1 MKPRINRSVNKS
13 GMKIMFLP
21 KIRFNTLTPEQKK
34 KLTEIKNN
42 LNKVNSSTNVN
53 VFKNNYVND
62 KINNNH
68 NHIHKKEIQR
78 NKNIPPLPFIKK
90 KVSNL
95 YKSVFNTNKFITPQ
109 CNKDNIITDD
119 NYSTGDCM
127 LKYCHPKEYYLTSYN
142 NINDENENLQIKFKP
157 KKIDLQT
164 KAKKMRPKINDVDEF
179 KAELSKKH
187 KHLLKKSSSSLSA
200 YNNNTEDN
208 DYIPKMLY
216 EDREYFKERFG
227 KKRPVKNISITNSYL
242 LRPEL
247 LDYNSYVNKVED
259 AFTHYNQDHLANDVL
274 DCKNNF
280 YEDILNKIVSDPQPQ
295 IISYSNSSTH
305 QAGNSLFDKF
315 QNFLKSQNPS
325 NITEA
330 KTNNNFLESFVP
342 FSNNILT
349 INTRNLVKY
358 GSTNL
363 TTNLNKGS
371 SQVRNNLRSKHGSK
385 NTIKRLFQN
394 SESFANYNSKIINS
408 LSIQP
413 KTFVNN
419 NEDNKEKDISKEE
432 DDEES
437 ESETSLMDKKRINL
451 LFVPKTQ
458 NKRGSGI
465 EIKNGD
471 IEFDLSNSFLD
482 NSYIFEKDSLDQE
495 QNKKFGL
502 QIKKEI
508 QLNKKKE
515 KSLYDKYLLN
525 KLRMDKYFSKN
536 GG

>member
-1 MKPRINRSVNKS
+1 MKSRINRSVNKS

-21 KIRFNTLTPEQKK
+21 KIRFNTLTPDQKQ

-42 LNKVNSSTNVN
+42 LNKVNSSKNVN
-53 VFKNNYVND
+53 VFKNIYASDN
-62 KINNNH
+62 INNNR
-68 NHIHKKEIQR
+68 NNTRKKEIKR
-78 NKNIPPLPFIKK
+78 TKNIPPLPFMKK
-90 KVSNL
+90 KVTNL
-95 YKSVFNTNKFITPQ
+95 YKSVFNANKFITPQ
-109 CNKDNIITDD
+109 CNKDNITTDD
-119 NYSTGDCM
+119 NLSTGDCM

-142 NINDENENLQIKFKP
+142 NINNENENMQMKFKP
-157 KKIDLQT
+157 KKIDLHT
-164 KAKKMRPKINDVDEF
+164 KAKKMKPKINDVDEF

-187 KHLLKKSSSSLSA
+187 KHLFKKSSSSLSS
-200 YNNNTEDN
+200 YNNNFDDN

-216 EDREYFKERFG
+216 EDKEYFKERFG
-227 KKRPVKNISITNSYL
+227 KKHPVKNISITNSYL
-242 LRPEL
+242 LQPEL
-247 LDYNSYVNKVED
+247 LDYNSLINKVED
-259 AFTHYNQDHLANDVL
+259 AFTNYNPDYLVNDVL

-280 YEDILNKIVSDPQPQ
+280 YEDILNKITTNPQPQ
-295 IISYSNSSTH
+295 VISYSNSPTH

-342 FSNNILT
+342 FSNVLT
-349 INTRNLVKY
+349 INTRNPVKY

-363 TTNLNKGS
+363 MTNINKGC
-371 SQVRNNLRSKHGSK
+371 SQVRNNLRGKNGSK
-385 NTIKRLFQN
+385 NTIKRLFHN
-394 SESFANYNSKIINS
+394 SESFANYNSKIMNS
-408 LSIQP
+408 LSVQP
-413 KTFVNN
+413 KSFFNI
-419 NEDNKEKDISKEE
+419 NEKNKEKDISKDEE
-432 DDEES
+432 DEES

-458 NKRGSGI
+458 NKSGSGI
-465 EIKNGD
+465 EIQNGD

-482 NSYIFEKDSLDQE
+482 NSYIFEKDSLNQE

-508 QLNKKKE
+508 QLHKKKE

-525 KLRMDKYFSKN
+525 KLRMDKYFSHN
-536 GG
+536 CG